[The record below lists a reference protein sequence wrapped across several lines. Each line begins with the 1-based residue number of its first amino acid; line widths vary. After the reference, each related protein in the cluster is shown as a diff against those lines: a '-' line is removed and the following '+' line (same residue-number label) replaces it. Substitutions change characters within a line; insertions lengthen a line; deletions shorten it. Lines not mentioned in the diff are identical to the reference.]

1 MNKRML
7 EAAHDMKMP
16 IQLICSCAQ
25 MLEMEF
31 APGTNADIYL
41 RMLVESAQDLK
52 NMVIAALDGDDYIS
66 EAVCWEERDIVE
78 EMRRVVRHFSLAARE
93 KGVLISFSANTRS
106 FVMLTDAL
114 KLRRM
119 MENLVGNALKATP
132 AGGRIE
138 LNVSVRGDA
147 VDLIVSDNGCGIREK
162 DIARIFHMGYTTGGS
177 GIGLAIVEKYAQML
191 GGCIYASSEENIG
204 SCFTV
209 HLPVRC
215 EKISV

>member
-1 MNKRML
+1 MNERMM

-31 APGTNADIYL
+31 QPGTNADIYL
-41 RMLVESAQDLK
+41 KMLVESAQDLK
-52 NMVIAALDGDDYIS
+52 NMVLAALDDDRVA
-66 EAVCWEERDIVE
+66 ECVNWEKRDMVE
-78 EMRRVVRHFSLAARE
+78 EMRRIVRHFSLPARE

-106 FVMLTDAL
+106 FIMQTDVS

-138 LNVSVRGDA
+138 LSVAVRGDA
-147 VDLIVSDNGCGIREK
+147 VDLNVSDNGCGIREK
-162 DIARIFHMGYTTGGS
+162 DIGRIFSAGYTTGGS
-177 GIGLAIVEKYAQML
+177 GIGLSIVEKYARML
-191 GGCIYASSEENIG
+191 GGCVYASSEEKRG
-204 SCFTV
+204 SSFTV